1 MVVGPLLAARLAPCA
16 ALTICRLWLDRT
28 AGKTLG
34 FGGLDGRLSWPAALL
49 WLEVR
54 PRNALVAP
62 EPSLFFRDRNGRF
75 LGEITNPETGELGYW
90 KLERLPDRVAAAT
103 LAAEDRRFTEHP
115 GVDLRA
121 IARAAWHNLE
131 DGRRRS
137 GASTIAM
144 QVARMQ
150 EPGPRTCFR
159 KLREAGTALALTRSY
174 GREAVLAHY
183 LTIAPYGNRIHG
195 IAYAAR
201 RYFDKP
207 VEDLSWAEI
216 SLPRGHSTISGA
228 DEPLLAGRPG
238 VGEKTRPLDPQPPL
252 RRKPF
257 VEDRA
262 PGGNSRASGA
272 LHPPARQPS
281 DRVPARPFS
290 GRRASTGDGAGG
302 RVSQPLVTTTL
313 DLDLQSEV
321 AWIMAKALRQWESQG
336 ARNAAVIVLDRRT
349 NEVLGW
355 VGSTD
360 YFDGPHAGSIDYAS
374 VPRSPGSA
382 LKPFFY
388 ALALEEGI
396 IRPDTVLDDLE
407 RGAGGITNADDRFLG
422 PLLPRTALAN
432 SRNVPAAN
440 LLDQIGIEE
449 GYEFLR
455 QLGLH
460 EGRQPARRYGLGLSI
475 GGLPVTL
482 EQLVHA
488 YTVLARQGMLDD
500 LVWYRD
506 QPRGATRRL
515 LSPET
520 AWQISTFLSDP
531 MARLPSFARMGSLEY
546 PFPVAV
552 KTGTSSRFRDAWAVA
567 FSNRVLVGA
576 WVGDP
581 DFQPMN
587 RLTGFNSAAELT
599 KAVLSYVHG
608 DQVSGL
614 DAWSLPA
621 PLGYRSSRL
630 CAVTGKLA
638 TPACDR
644 VSLEWFREGEE
655 PIEECSAHVVM
666 AIDTRT
672 GRPATSTT
680 PVSLVEVR
688 TVLDL
693 PPRYAEWMASQGL
706 SAAPLEMS
714 ASLLFP
720 GPDESPAAASAP
732 PPEVR
737 LRVTSP
743 APGLRL
749 LQDPETPPELETISL
764 NVVADPPVPQV
775 LWYVDGQ
782 PFQLAEYPYSARWPL
797 HRGEHVIHAQ
807 VPLTATRSAGIRV
820 VVE

>member
-1 MVVGPLLAARLAPCA
+1 M
-16 ALTICRLWLDRT
+16 
-28 AGKTLG
+28 
-34 FGGLDGRLSWPAALL
+34 
-49 WLEVR
+49 
-54 PRNALVAP
+54 VAP

-216 SLPRGHSTISGA
+216 CFLAAIPQSPARMNPYLP
-228 DEPLLAGRPG
+228 AGR
-238 VGEKTRPLDPQPPL
+238 
-252 RRKPF
+252 
-257 VEDRA
+257 
-262 PGGNSRASGA
+262 A
-272 LHPPARQPS
+272 LAK
-281 DRVPARPFS
+281 
-290 GRRASTGDGAGG
+290 RRALWILNRLYDESRLSKIEHQAAIAELQALFILPPVNRPTESLHALFRVEEHLQANGAGG

-349 NEVLGW
+349 NEVLAW

-720 GPDESPAAASAP
+720 GPDDSPAAASAP